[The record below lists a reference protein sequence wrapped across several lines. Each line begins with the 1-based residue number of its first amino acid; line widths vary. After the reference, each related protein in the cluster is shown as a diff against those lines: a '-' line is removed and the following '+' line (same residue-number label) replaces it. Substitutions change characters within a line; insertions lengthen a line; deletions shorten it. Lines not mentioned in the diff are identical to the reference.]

1 MDNIDNR
8 ILEVMAAV
16 FEIDIED
23 LDRNSSQDSVEQWD
37 SLKHLDLVVSLEE
50 EFEIQFPLEEIGN
63 LVSFPLIRV
72 IVDESY

>member
-23 LDRNSSQDSVEQWD
+23 IDRTASQDSVEQWD

-50 EFEIQFPLEEIGN
+50 EFGIQFPLEEIGN